1 MIGRTMNKLISI
13 VTLTSIL
20 FLTGCMLGPDFQKPV
35 VDTPEK
41 FRFSDE
47 EAEEVVNLKWWE
59 LFNDPVLNSLVMTA
73 LEENK
78 DVSRV
83 DEARASVGF
92 TKADMYPAFNIE
104 GSATRGNFS
113 GILSD
118 DTTNNY
124 FIAPTAT
131 WEIDVW
137 GKLRRATEASRAEL
151 MATEYSMRTIQISL
165 ISEVVGTYFLLLDFH
180 ERLEVSRRTL
190 ESRIES
196 LDIIEKRFFHGIVPE
211 IDVNQAQIQKE
222 EAAAAI
228 PFFERQIALAE
239 HALSILLGRFPGEV
253 QTGIDL
259 YSQAVPPEIPVGLPS
274 SLLERRPDIVQ
285 AEYILKSQTELIGV
299 TEALRLPALSL
310 TGTAGYASSELLSVT
325 TEGFAWNIGANLIGP
340 IYQFDKNKL
349 RVEIQKE
356 RTKQALLQY
365 ENTVLFA
372 FRDVS
377 DSLAEIQTY
386 REQISFVSK
395 KQAAAQNA
403 NRLSKLRYDK
413 GVTSYLEV
421 LDTERTLF
429 NVNLELSELTQ
440 QYYNSYVRLY
450 KSLGGGWLSEE
461 EMKQAEAEE
470 EARRKEEELQ
480 KQESE
485 KSGANE

>member
-1 MIGRTMNKLISI
+1 MNKLISI
-13 VTLTSIL
+13 VSLIFIL

-78 DVSRV
+78 DVRIAVSRV

-92 TKADMYPAFNIE
+92 TRADMYPAFDLE
-104 GSATRGNFS
+104 ASAARGNS
-113 GILSD
+113 AGGRLSEHTD
-118 DTTNNY
+118 NNF

-137 GKLRRATEASRAEL
+137 GKLRRATESSRAEL

-180 ERLEVSRRTL
+180 ERLEISRRTL
-190 ESRIES
+190 KSRLES

-228 PFFERQIALAE
+228 PAFERQIALAE
-239 HALSILLGRFPGEV
+239 NALSILLGRFPEEV
-253 QTGIDL
+253 KPGTDL
-259 YSQAVPPEIPVGLPS
+259 YNQAIPPEIPVGLPS

-285 AEYILKSQTELIGV
+285 AEYILKAETELIGV

-310 TGTAGYASSELLSVT
+310 TGSAGYASTELASVT
-325 TEGFAWNIGANLIGP
+325 TEGFAWSIGANLIGP

-450 KSLGGGWLSEE
+450 KALGGGWLSEE
-461 EMKQAEAEE
+461 EMKQAEAAE

-485 KSGANE
+485 KSSTNE